1 MSPQG
6 KAQDFVSFYRA
17 DVFPAPKKAEGKI
30 AGATIATRGIGAQAN
45 EVTTSEFYN
54 KFTDLDA
61 PTSWIQSSDRK
72 PTPRSMRRATH
83 SRRVFRP
90 SSAGG

>member
-1 MSPQG
+1 MTPPGGKGWVGGFASPLPPQMG
-6 KAQDFVSFYRA
+6 THWGD
-17 DVFPAPKKAEGKI
+17 P
-30 AGATIATRGIGAQAN
+30 GATIATRGIGAQAN

-54 KFTDLDA
+54 KFADLDA